1 MNVYPSTL
9 SKSIKKERSW
19 RPLLVKRISSFS
31 FKESGSKYV
40 LQSSLTM
47 KVLTFPGGL
56 AVPAELP
63 ARSLAS
69 VDSMQLTQD
78 AAHVVLDGMDAY

>member
-1 MNVYPSTL
+1 
-9 SKSIKKERSW
+9 
-19 RPLLVKRISSFS
+19 
-31 FKESGSKYV
+31 
-40 LQSSLTM
+40 M